1 MLMVRKIILSL
12 LTAGMFISV
21 SAQET
26 TPTDS
31 VQVEQPSADSI
42 QVEQAPA
49 PKETKP
55 AKEANS
61 FKDKIYYGGNVGMSF
76 GSYTMFGIY
85 PMVGYKLTPKLS
97 AGVTF
102 NYQWIQDKR
111 GNTTFE
117 SSNYGGSIFSRFRI
131 LKPIYLHAEYVQQSY
146 ELILSDGKSEREW
159 VPFFLVGGGFSKS
172 VGKRTWLNAQVLFDV
187 LQDDNSPY
195 REWEPF
201 YSVGIGVGF

>member
-1 MLMVRKIILSL
+1 MIRKLILSL
-12 LTAGMFISV
+12 LAAGLFFSA

-31 VQVEQPSADSI
+31 VQVVQPPADSI
-42 QVEQAPA
+42 QVEQAPP

-55 AKEANS
+55 AKEAS
-61 FKDKIYYGGNVGMSF
+61 PLKDKIYYGGSVGMSF
-76 GSYTMFGIY
+76 GSYTMLGVY

-111 GNTTFE
+111 GSTTYE

-131 LKPIYLHAEYVQQSY
+131 LQPIYLHAEYAVQSY
-146 ELILSDGKSEREW
+146 ELYSFEGESERESI
-159 VPFFLVGGGFSKS
+159 PFFLVGGGFSKK
-172 VGKRTWLNAQVLFDV
+172 VGKNTWLNAQVLFDV
-187 LQDDNSPY
+187 LEDDNSPY
-195 REWEPF
+195 KSWEPF